1 VAHGRTVSTK
11 DGSVALDQH
20 IRELWHFILIGMFK
34 PLNSGTLSCW
44 AKHAK
49 HGLSWGR
56 AMIFKSLSSL
66 DYEHAKLPI
75 QVGSSG
81 RSAGRQACVEILTFM
96 AGPVGRQDGRFIE
109 K

>member
-1 VAHGRTVSTK
+1 
-11 DGSVALDQH
+11 
-20 IRELWHFILIGMFK
+20 
-34 PLNSGTLSCW
+34 
-44 AKHAK
+44 
-49 HGLSWGR
+49 
-56 AMIFKSLSSL
+56 MIFKSLSSL